1 MRVELDA
8 LTKAVYK
15 VKGFADSNSAQVPG
29 VLLDIGDNTLS
40 ICYAENRKAIIEKIS
55 IDQSD
60 DYEKVNDK
68 VVVPYARLVSVID
81 MCQPDGEIKT
91 GDIDLQFFGKDK
103 VMLVSADK
111 YMIVQRLVQDEA
123 DVDNEEIAMTLGDG
137 IEVSEE
143 PSEPVY
149 REEAKVVSQIKQRIS
164 YEHPEDSIRYG
175 VLTRMNYASIFED
188 ANGNSDVDADFDVWG
203 REELRNTLS
212 RLATEKGK
220 TIYLSSQLS
229 GAFVSNMAY
238 LNFVPIDESVS
249 HGFSIAT
256 STAKALV
263 DILGKISD
271 EKVRVTTAER
281 YVKIIN
287 GTDTVGIWFEMTPA
301 SKTDIGTLNS
311 YKEKGYDSHQL
322 VFSRA
327 ALNNAVKC
335 AQSATKDE
343 KTTIGFVDKDGE
355 AFLHIA
361 INNSGASISGDFDVV
376 IEGRGEIPNWEE
388 LSNTKLPISLKVL
401 NEMLNDCTTTY
412 IAFDIESGANGKF
425 IRLSELFGR
434 DESGEKMLG
443 TMHYT
448 VVGK

>member
-29 VLLDIGDNTLS
+29 VLLNIEDDTLS
-40 ICYAENRKAIIEKIS
+40 ICYAENRKAIIEKIAV
-55 IDQSD
+55 DQSD
-60 DYEKVNDK
+60 DLEKVNDK
-68 VVVPYARLVSVID
+68 IVVPYNRLVSIID

-91 GDIDLQFFGKDK
+91 GDIDLQFFGKEK
-103 VMLVSADK
+103 VMLISADK
-111 YMIVQRLVQDEA
+111 YMIVQRLVQDEP
-123 DVDNEEIAMTLGDG
+123 DVDDDEIALALGDG
-137 IEVSEE
+137 IEVSLE

-149 REEAKVVSQIKQRIS
+149 REEAKVVSQICQRIS

-175 VLTRMNYASIFED
+175 VLTRMNYDSIFED
-188 ANGNSDVDADFDVWG
+188 ANGNSDVDADFDIWSKD
-203 REELRNTLS
+203 ELRSTLS
-212 RLATEKGK
+212 RLSSEKGK
-220 TIYLSSQLS
+220 TIYISSQLS

-238 LNFVPIDESVS
+238 LNFIPIDDGVS

-256 STAKALV
+256 TTAKALV

-271 EKVRVTTAER
+271 EKIRVTAADR

-335 AQSATKDE
+335 AMSATKDE

-361 INNSGASISGDFDVV
+361 ITNSGASISGDFDVV
-376 IEGRGEIPNWEE
+376 IEGRGEIPDWEE
-388 LSNTKLPISLKVL
+388 LCNMKLPMSLKVL
-401 NEMLNDCTTTY
+401 NEILNDCTSTY
-412 IAFDIESGANGKF
+412 VAFDIEAGATGKF
-425 IRLSELFGR
+425 IRLSEALGR
-434 DESGEKMLG
+434 DESGEKVLG
-443 TMHYT
+443 AMHYT